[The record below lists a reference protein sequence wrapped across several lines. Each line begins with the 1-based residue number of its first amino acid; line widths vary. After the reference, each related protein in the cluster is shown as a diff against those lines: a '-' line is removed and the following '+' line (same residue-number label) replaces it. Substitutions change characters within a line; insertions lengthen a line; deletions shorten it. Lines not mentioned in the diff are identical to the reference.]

1 MRDNGVHPQDYMLDR
16 IPVLP
21 PKFRP
26 ITQHGG
32 LTMVADSNYLYAQL
46 LNARDDL
53 R

>member
-1 MRDNGVHPQDYMLDR
+1 MRDNGVPPQDYMLDR

-32 LTMVADSNYLYAQL
+32 LTMVTDSNYLYAQL